1 MPTDLVV
8 TPLSHGGPG
17 VLRGSVPVASDKS
30 IGHRAL
36 LFGALANGKSRITGF
51 SYGEDN
57 KSTAAALSAM
67 GVTVEETGPSEIV
80 VHGKGLFGLTAPEKP
95 LDCGNSGTTMRLFAG
110 LLCAQSFDSV
120 LIGDASLSKRPMM
133 RVAKPLRARGAT
145 IDGQPHP
152 KKEGEITA
160 PLRITGLPEGRF
172 LTGLELDS
180 PVASAQVK
188 SALLLSGLYAHGP
201 TRVREPHVSRDH
213 TERMM
218 MSLGVPLRTMGT
230 LVEIDPEGW
239 SGEMPAFDVEVPG
252 DISAAAF
259 MLVAAAICK
268 GSEVTVRG
276 VGTNPTRTGII
287 SILRDMGAALQVVAQ
302 GDRSGEP
309 VGDISVMASDLY
321 GRRIGGEVVTRAI
334 DEIPIVCALA
344 ARASGVTEIFDAAEL
359 RVKESD
365 RLGTMAHVLA
375 SFGVAVEERPDGLS
389 ITGKDS
395 PLTACVVDSK
405 DDHRIAMTATVLG
418 LLADGPTTVRDVDCI
433 ATSFPRFVGTLRA
446 LGATIEARSR

>member
-8 TPLSHGGPG
+8 SPLSGP
-17 VLRGSVPVASDKS
+17 LRGSVPVASDKS

-36 LFGALANGKSRITGF
+36 LFGALATGKTRITGF
-51 SYGEDN
+51 SGGEDN
-57 KSTAAALSAM
+57 KSTAAALRAM
-67 GVTVEETGPSEIV
+67 GIQIDEISPSEIV
-80 VHGKGLFGLTAPEKP
+80 VHGKGLFGLTAPKAP
-95 LDCGNSGTTMRLFAG
+95 LDCGNSGTTMRLFSG
-110 LLCAQSFDSV
+110 LLVAQSFHSV
-120 LIGDASLSKRPMM
+120 LVGDASLTRRPMM
-133 RVAKPLRARGAT
+133 RVAKPLRARGGK
-145 IDGQPHP
+145 IDGEPHP

-160 PLRITGLPEGRF
+160 PLRITGLPEDQF
-172 LTGLELDS
+172 LSGLEYES

-218 MSLGVPLRTMGT
+218 MALGVPLRTVGT

-259 MLVAAAICK
+259 MMVAAAICK

-287 SILRDMGAALQVVAQ
+287 EIVRNMGANVHVVAQ

-309 VGDISVMASDLY
+309 VADIVVSAADLY

-365 RLGTMAHVLA
+365 RLGTMAHVLQ
-375 SFGVAVEERPDGLS
+375 SFGVAVEERPDGLL
-389 ITGKDS
+389 ITGQEG
-395 PLTACVVDSK
+395 PLRACQIDSK

-418 LLADGPTTVRDVDCI
+418 LLASGQTTVRDVDCI

-446 LGATIEARSR
+446 LGATIEARTR

>member
-8 TPLSHGGPG
+8 TPLAGA
-17 VLRGSVPVASDKS
+17 LTGSVPVASDKS

-36 LFGALANGKSRITGF
+36 LFGALANGKSRIGGF

-57 KSTAAALSAM
+57 RSTAAALVAM
-67 GVTVEETGPSEIV
+67 GIKVEETGPSEIV
-80 VHGKGLFGLTAPEKP
+80 VHGKGLFGLTAPAGP
-95 LDCGNSGTTMRLFAG
+95 LDCGNSGTTMRLLSG
-110 LLCAQSFDSV
+110 LLVAQPFDTELV
-120 LIGDASLSKRPMM
+120 GDASLSRRPMM
-133 RVAKPLRARGAT
+133 RVAQPLRARGGK
-145 IDGQPHP
+145 IDGQSHP
-152 KKEGEITA
+152 KKDGEITA
-160 PLRITGLPEGRF
+160 PLRITGLPEDQF
-172 LTGLELDS
+172 LAGLEFES

-188 SALLLSGLYAHGP
+188 SALLLSGLYAHGL

-218 MSLGVPLRTMGT
+218 MSLGVPIRTVGT

-239 SGEMPAFDVEVPG
+239 SGEMPAFEVEIPG

-259 MLVAAAICK
+259 VIVAAAICK
-268 GSEVTVRG
+268 GSAVTVRG

-287 SILRDMGAALQVVAQ
+287 EIARNMGAEVHVIAQ
-302 GDRSGEP
+302 GERSGEP
-309 VGDISVMASDLY
+309 VADISVMAADLY

-375 SFGVAVEERPDGLS
+375 SFGVTVEERPDGLL

-395 PLTACVVDSK
+395 ALTACEIESK

-418 LLADGPTTVRDVDCI
+418 LLADGPSIVRDVDCI

-446 LGATIEARSR
+446 LGATLEARSR